1 MPALCLIA
9 AFTQN
14 SMATDIDFSNLSLS
28 AGSYWNG
35 STGTGGFSSGGAFF
49 NNSYYYDTTY
59 QYESWSGWSYSNIT
73 NTSITD
79 YTNQYSAITG
89 AGVNGPGSIYAIAY
103 GEGPNDSYINLPSA
117 TIANSM
123 RLTNTTY
130 TYNSMLSGDQFAKK
144 FGGATG
150 NDPDYFM
157 VKITGYSSPGA
168 TGTAT
173 GSVNFYLA
181 DYRFANNSQDYLINN
196 WTTVS
201 LSALSPATRSLGFQ
215 LFSSDVGSYGM
226 NTPAYFA
233 LGSVQVTNVPEPASI
248 VLATASAMALIV
260 ARRFRSKS
268 FQRQSSRSGKP
279 ASVFNSR
286 WLSNTTSFGGT

>member
-1 MPALCLIA
+1 MFQSTYHHIFRFLILPAICLA
-9 AFTQN
+9 MAFTQN
-14 SMATDIDFSNLSLS
+14 SMATDIDFSNLSLP

-35 STGTGGFSSGGAFF
+35 SSGAGGFTSGGAFF

-89 AGVNGPGSIYAIAY
+89 AGVNGPGSIYALAY

-117 TIANSM
+117 TIANSL

-144 FGGATG
+144 FGGASG
-150 NDPDYFM
+150 NDADYFM
-157 VKITGYSSPGA
+157 VKITGYTSTGA

-181 DYRFANNSQDYLINN
+181 DYRFANNAQDYIINN

-215 LFSSDVGSYGM
+215 LFSSDIGPYGM
-226 NTPAYFA
+226 NTPTYFA
-233 LGSVQVTNVPEPASI
+233 LGSIQVASVPEPATL
-248 VLATASAMALIV
+248 VMTTASALALFLV
-260 ARRFRSKS
+260 RRFRNK
-268 FQRQSSRSGKP
+268 
-279 ASVFNSR
+279 
-286 WLSNTTSFGGT
+286 

>member
-1 MPALCLIA
+1 MIRSSFISGVVSILLILSVGHLTGPMQKA
-9 AFTQN
+9 GAV
-14 SMATDIDFSNLSLS
+14 DIDFSNLSLPT
-28 AGSYWNG
+28 GSYWNG
-35 STGTGGFSSGGAFF
+35 SSGVGGFTSGGAYF

-73 NTSITD
+73 NTAITN

-89 AGVNGPGSIYAIAY
+89 AGVNGPGSIYALAY
-103 GEGPNDSYINLPSA
+103 GEGPNSSFINLPSS

-130 TYNSMLSGDQFAKK
+130 TYHSMLSGDQFAKK
-144 FGGATG
+144 FGGASG

-157 VKITGYSSPGA
+157 LKITGYNSAGA
-168 TGTAT
+168 TGITT

-181 DYRFANNSQDYLINN
+181 DYRFANNTQDYIINN

-215 LFSSDVGSYGM
+215 LFSSDVGTYGM

-233 LGSVQVTNVPEPASI
+233 LGSIQVASVPEPASLL
-248 VLATASAMALIV
+248 LATASAVALLV
-260 ARRFRSKS
+260 ARRMRRAKGRHS
-268 FQRQSSRSGKP
+268 
-279 ASVFNSR
+279 
-286 WLSNTTSFGGT
+286 